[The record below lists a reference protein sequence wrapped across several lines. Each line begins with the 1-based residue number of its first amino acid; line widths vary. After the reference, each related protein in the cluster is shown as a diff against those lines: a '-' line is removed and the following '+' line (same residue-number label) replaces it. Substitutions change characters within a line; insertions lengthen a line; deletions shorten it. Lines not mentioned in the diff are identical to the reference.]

1 MIVQRKCFYVLSD
14 HRIISKRF
22 KGVNVRCIDL
32 RSTTQ
37 DGKKFV
43 IASPEKDLLHRL
55 KDVNDDYFVTHISN
69 DILNDYC
76 RLNDMRVMTITECH
90 MNEKKE
96 VCEVII
102 NDDVL

>member
-1 MIVQRKCFYVLSD
+1 MLQRKCFYVLSD
-14 HRIISKRF
+14 HMIISNRF

-37 DGKKFV
+37 DGKKYV
-43 IASPEKDLLHRL
+43 IASPEKDLLQRL

-69 DILNDYC
+69 DILKDYC
-76 RLNDMRVMTITECH
+76 SLNDMRVMTITECH

-102 NDDVL
+102 NDEL

>member
-1 MIVQRKCFYVLSD
+1 
-14 HRIISKRF
+14 
-22 KGVNVRCIDL
+22 VRCIDL

-37 DGKKFV
+37 EGRKYV
-43 IASPEKDLLHRL
+43 IASPEKDLLRRL

-69 DILNDYC
+69 DILKDYC
-76 RLNDMRVMTITECH
+76 SLNDMRVMTISECH

-96 VCEVII
+96 VCEVIM